1 MSRLVAHRGQRY
13 TIPENTIESI
23 QAAINCGATAVEFD
37 IQMTSDGVPVL
48 AHDLSLSITAGIDIN
63 ISEINYTDVKLHS
76 VNETARFGDSYQD
89 VSLPSLQK
97 MVALLKHAPQVT
109 AFVELKDASIDVF
122 GLDNFL
128 PSVLQHL
135 QPIESQCII
144 IADSLQA
151 LLASKKISQIPVGWI
166 THHWHVDNLTQAK
179 QSQLDYMVIN
189 HEYCEGHDHDYAAD
203 DWEWVMY
210 ETRDTDKAKELF
222 ERGVRFV
229 ESDDICA
236 MLKQLPEYK

>member
-37 IQMTSDGVPVL
+37 VQMTADGVPVL
-48 AHDLSLSITAGIDIN
+48 AHDLSLLITAGVDIN
-63 ISEINYTDVKLHS
+63 ISEINYADVKLHS
-76 VNETARFGDSYQD
+76 VNEIARFGDGYQKI
-89 VSLPSLQK
+89 SLPSLQE
-97 MVALLKHAPQVT
+97 MVAVLKQAPQVT
-109 AFVELKDASIDVF
+109 AFVEFKDASIDVI

-128 PSVLQHL
+128 QPVLQCL

-151 LLASKKISQIPVGWI
+151 LLASKKITRIPVGWI
-166 THHWHVDNLTQAK
+166 IHHWEEEYLTQAK
-179 QSQLDYMVIN
+179 RNQLDYMVIN
-189 HEYCEGHDHDYAAD
+189 HEYCEGHNHDYAAD
-203 DWEWVMY
+203 DWGWVMY
-210 ETRDTDKAKELF
+210 ETRDAAKAKELF
-222 ERGVRFV
+222 GQGVRFV